1 MNNRRATIPCSS
13 PNLNLNRR
21 SQFRA
26 TSIHPLIEDVPN
38 VTYVTVTPREPSP
51 TPPPLPPKLRQQPK
65 ERLPPKESPPPRER
79 PPRERPPRET
89 LIEPQTQTVYINSSN
104 GYIDKEVSK
113 LRIRVN
119 QLEHEL
125 QTIKKLLEKQN
136 KENK

>member
-1 MNNRRATIPCSS
+1 MNNRRATIP
-13 PNLNLNRR
+13 PNRR
-21 SQFRA
+21 SLFRA
-26 TSIHPLIEDVPN
+26 TPIHPLIEDKDVPN

-51 TPPPLPPKLRQQPK
+51 PPPPLPPKQRP
-65 ERLPPKESPPPRER
+65 PPKQRLSRESLIESPSQ
-79 PPRERPPRET
+79 
-89 LIEPQTQTVYINSSN
+89 PQPQSVYINSSN

-136 KENK
+136 KQK